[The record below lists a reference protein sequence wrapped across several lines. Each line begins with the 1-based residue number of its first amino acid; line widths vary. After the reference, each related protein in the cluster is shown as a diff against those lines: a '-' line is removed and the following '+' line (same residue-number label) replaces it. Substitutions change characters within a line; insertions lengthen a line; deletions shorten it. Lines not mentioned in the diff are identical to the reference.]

1 MRKILVNIVQYIFF
15 LGLGF
20 FLLWLT
26 TRNLTSE
33 QVKMMASSLKEA
45 KYLLV
50 IPAMLLLLASHYSRA
65 LRWRILMEPLG
76 ARPSRT
82 NTFIAVML
90 GYFFNLLVPRLGEVM
105 KCTLL
110 ARYEKVPADK
120 LVGTMVAERA
130 FDVICLLLVIFVT
143 IIIQVDIVGEFA
155 SAEFGSRWAVW
166 RAAPIRLIGPL
177 AAIIAGFLFIRYIL
191 SRFAHINIISK
202 IRKILRGITE
212 GLTSVRHVKKKTAF
226 FLHSVFIWA
235 MYLLSI
241 RLGFYAMESVS
252 HLGMAPSF
260 TILSF
265 GSLAMILTQGGIGAY
280 QFAVQKT
287 LTLYGI
293 PEVNGLAF
301 GWLLWL
307 VQTIMVL
314 GVGFLCLIFL
324 PWYNRKKNEPE
335 TIHTK

>member
-1 MRKILVNIVQYIFF
+1 MRKILVTIVQYIFF

-110 ARYEKVPADK
+110 ARFEKVPADK
-120 LVGTMVAERA
+120 MVGTMVGNTEESTVGNMEESMAEKM
-130 FDVICLLLVIFVT
+130 VHIF
-143 IIIQVDIVGEFA
+143 
-155 SAEFGSRWAVW
+155 
-166 RAAPIRLIGPL
+166 
-177 AAIIAGFLFIRYIL
+177 
-191 SRFAHINIISK
+191 
-202 IRKILRGITE
+202 
-212 GLTSVRHVKKKTAF
+212 
-226 FLHSVFIWA
+226 
-235 MYLLSI
+235 
-241 RLGFYAMESVS
+241 
-252 HLGMAPSF
+252 
-260 TILSF
+260 
-265 GSLAMILTQGGIGAY
+265 
-280 QFAVQKT
+280 
-287 LTLYGI
+287 
-293 PEVNGLAF
+293 
-301 GWLLWL
+301 
-307 VQTIMVL
+307 
-314 GVGFLCLIFL
+314 
-324 PWYNRKKNEPE
+324 
-335 TIHTK
+335 HTKSSYLKE

>member
-1 MRKILVNIVQYIFF
+1 
-15 LGLGF
+15 
-20 FLLWLT
+20 
-26 TRNLTSE
+26 
-33 QVKMMASSLKEA
+33 
-45 KYLLV
+45 
-50 IPAMLLLLASHYSRA
+50 
-65 LRWRILMEPLG
+65 
-76 ARPSRT
+76 
-82 NTFIAVML
+82 
-90 GYFFNLLVPRLGEVM
+90 
-105 KCTLL
+105 
-110 ARYEKVPADK
+110 
-120 LVGTMVAERA
+120 MVAERA